1 MSELQIG
8 LLAIGA
14 LVIGGVL
21 AYNRIQERRARE
33 AARRAFP
40 PAGADVLMG
49 SEAAPGRAP
58 AAATPARS
66 EPHGAGPV
74 ALDERLD
81 YVMEVRPRG
90 AVSAASVQEHWRPI
104 QRRHAPRATL
114 SGPGADGVWRTGLQ
128 LVSRDGMV
136 GEAEL
141 IEFRAAVETMAAAL
155 GAAVAAPEMKSAM
168 ERARELD
175 ALCAETDIQVVL
187 HVVAPPGGA
196 LAGAALAEAAAG
208 AGLELAAD
216 GRFVQRSAADRVAL
230 SLAARDG
237 ARFEAAALGRAAIP
251 AVSLAL
257 DVPHAADTRRAFEAM
272 TRLAHHLAASCGGAV
287 VDDHGKALGEA
298 ALAAIADQLDRV
310 RASLEARGFGPG
322 GALAARLFS

>member
-136 GEAEL
+136 G
-141 IEFRAAVETMAAAL
+141 
-155 GAAVAAPEMKSAM
+155 
-168 ERARELD
+168 
-175 ALCAETDIQVVL
+175 
-187 HVVAPPGGA
+187 
-196 LAGAALAEAAAG
+196 
-208 AGLELAAD
+208 
-216 GRFVQRSAADRVAL
+216 
-230 SLAARDG
+230 
-237 ARFEAAALGRAAIP
+237 
-251 AVSLAL
+251 
-257 DVPHAADTRRAFEAM
+257 
-272 TRLAHHLAASCGGAV
+272 
-287 VDDHGKALGEA
+287 
-298 ALAAIADQLDRV
+298 
-310 RASLEARGFGPG
+310 
-322 GALAARLFS
+322 